1 MARSSIRKGPPPQRP
16 MGAIALA
23 LGSGGARGLAHIEVI
38 EALDEMGVKPVAI
51 AGCSIGAVIGA
62 AYAAGISGKDIRAHV
77 LALLRNRGDLMAR
90 LLRARVG
97 RVSDLFTRGLS
108 NPILID
114 AEIVLDLFWPER
126 IPDTFEQLV
135 LPMTVVATDYY
146 GRREAVF
153 RSGPLAPAVAGSMA
167 IPGLIR
173 PVEAEGMVLVDGGAV
188 NPLPYAHLFATEAFV
203 IACDVTGGPL
213 DLGRRMPAPFE
224 AMLGAAQIM
233 QRSITAQMLK
243 AQAPDLIVR
252 PLIDNFRALDFFRAK
267 DIMRAAE
274 PVKSEIKRALEAYF
288 G

>member
-1 MARSSIRKGPPPQRP
+1 MARSTSRKRPPPQRAL
-16 MGAIALA
+16 GAIALA
-23 LGSGGARGLAHIEVI
+23 LGSGGARGLAHIEVL
-38 EALDEMGVKPVAI
+38 EALDEMSVKPVAI

-77 LALLRNRGDLMAR
+77 LALLRNRGDLMTR

-114 AEIVLDLFWPER
+114 AEIVLDLFWPEL
-126 IPDTFEQLV
+126 IPDTFEQLT
-135 LPMTVVATDYY
+135 LPMTVIATDYY

-173 PVEAEGMVLVDGGAV
+173 PVEAGGMVLVDGGAV
-188 NPLPYAHLFATEAFV
+188 NPLPYAHLFATGAFI

-224 AMLGAAQIM
+224 AMLGTAQIM
-233 QRSITAQMLK
+233 QRSITAQMFK
-243 AQAPDLIVR
+243 VQAPDLIVR
-252 PLIDNFRALDFFRAK
+252 PHIDNFRALDFFRAK
-267 DIMRAAE
+267 EIMRAAE
-274 PVKSEIKRALEAYF
+274 PIKSEIKRALEAYF